1 MTQKKKGEKEE
12 KEERKSSGW
21 RKRRSREKQFI
32 SWIADF
38 SHCSSLS
45 YPERGPGSVSF
56 LVPWPVVR
64 QTPFVCLSL
73 CTKTSPQT
81 GGRRLIWLT

>member
-1 MTQKKKGEKEE
+1 MAQKKGEKEE

-21 RKRRSREKQFI
+21 RERRSREKQFL

-45 YPERGPGSVSF
+45 YPERVQAQS
-56 LVPWPVVR
+56 
-64 QTPFVCLSL
+64 LSL
-73 CTKTSPQT
+73 CPGLWSSRHPLSVLVFALKHPPQT